1 VTASS
6 AWRQKW
12 NAHRRRCSGFWH
24 NMDTS
29 SDRYEWIDAFII
41 DLRHRRRASENTV
54 RGYMRDLVQFA
65 EFLERNYPE
74 AGLGSGATGH
84 PFARFWR
91 SCTGWR
97 CHRVASSAKSRR
109 CGRFSKY
116 LRHRGVLT
124 SNPAQAV
131 TAPRHD
137 QQLPKVL
144 AQQEVERLLTAPQ
157 GEDPLSIRD
166 RAILELLYASGMRVG
181 ELTSLRVRDID
192 WSQNAIQVTGK
203 GNKTRVVLFGRA
215 AQEALIDYLNRA
227 RPVLLQK
234 SGNRDEGWLFLN
246 HRGTRLTDRS
256 VRRVLD
262 RYAPEL
268 STAFKPTPHSLRH
281 SFATH
286 LLDSGADL
294 RTVQELLGHA
304 NLTTTQIYTHVS
316 RQRLKEVYR
325 KAHPRA
331 TEDE

>member
-1 VTASS
+1 M
-6 AWRQKW
+6 
-12 NAHRRRCSGFWH
+12 N
-24 NMDTS
+24 TS
-29 SDRYEWIDAFII
+29 SERYAWIDAFII

-74 AGLGSGATGH
+74 LGWEAVQPGVIRAFLAELHRLALS
-84 PFARFWR
+84 PR
-91 SCTGWR
+91 SVER
-97 CHRVASSAKSRR
+97 KIAALRAFFR
-109 CGRFSKY
+109 Y
-116 LRHRGVLT
+116 LRHRGIT
-124 SNPAQAV
+124 ASNPAQAV

-144 AQQEVERLLTAPQ
+144 AQQQVEQLLTAPQ

-181 ELTSLRVRDID
+181 ELTSLRLQDID

-215 AQEALIDYLNRA
+215 AQEALSEYLNRA
-227 RPVLLQK
+227 RPVLRQK
-234 SGNRDEGWLFLN
+234 GKGRDEGWLFLN